1 MLTIKAFTFNAFQE
15 NTYVIYNEHAT
26 AIIIDPGCYE
36 VSEQQVLLDF
46 IQTNKLEVKRML
58 FTHAHIDHVLG
69 AAFIEKT
76 FGLKMEMH
84 ELELSVWR
92 AIPSYASNYG
102 FVYQAA
108 EEPDSFLSIQ
118 DTIQLGT
125 DILTI
130 IFTPGHSPGSI
141 SFYCEAQ
148 QFIIAGDV
156 LFFKSIGR
164 TDLAGGNYDTLIQ
177 SIKTNLFTLPADTKV
192 YAGHGITTSIG
203 QERIHN
209 PFLQ

>member
-84 ELELSVWR
+84 ELELSVCR

-203 QERIHN
+203 QERTHN

>member
-15 NTYVIYNEHAT
+15 NTYVIYNEHAA
-26 AIIIDPGCYE
+26 AIIIDPGCYD
-36 VSEQQVLLDF
+36 VSEQHALQDF
-46 IQTNKLEVKRML
+46 IQTNKLQVKRML

-76 FGLKMEMH
+76 YGLKMEMH

-102 FVYQAA
+102 FVYKAA
-108 EEPDSFLSIQ
+108 DEPERFLSIE
-118 DTIQLGT
+118 DEIQLGT
-125 DILTI
+125 DILKI

-148 QFIIAGDV
+148 QFIISGDV

-164 TDLAGGNYDTLIQ
+164 TDLAGGNYDTLIH
-177 SIKTNLFTLPADTKV
+177 SIKTNLFSLPADTKV
-192 YAGHGITTSIG
+192 YSGHGITTTIG
-203 QERIHN
+203 QERTHN

>member
-15 NTYVIYNEHAT
+15 NTYVIYNEHAA
-26 AIIIDPGCYE
+26 AIIIDPGCYD
-36 VSEQQVLLDF
+36 VSEQHALHDF
-46 IQTNKLEVKRML
+46 IQTNKLQVKRML

-76 FGLKMEMH
+76 YGLKMEMH

-102 FVYQAA
+102 FVYKSAD
-108 EEPDSFLSIQ
+108 EPERFLSIE
-118 DTIQLGT
+118 DEIQLGT
-125 DILTI
+125 DILKI

-148 QFIIAGDV
+148 QFIISGDV

-164 TDLAGGNYDTLIQ
+164 TDLAGGNYDTLIH
-177 SIKTNLFTLPADTKV
+177 SIKTNLFSLPADTKV
-192 YAGHGITTSIG
+192 YSGHGITTTIG
-203 QERIHN
+203 QERTHN

>member
-15 NTYVIYNEHAT
+15 NTYVIYNEHAA
-26 AIIIDPGCYE
+26 AIIIDPGCYDI
-36 VSEQQVLLDF
+36 SEQQVLQEF
-46 IQTNKLEVKRML
+46 IQTNKLQVKRML

-76 FGLKMEMH
+76 YGLKMEMH

-102 FVYQAA
+102 FVYKAA
-108 EEPDSFLSIQ
+108 DEPDHFLSIE
-118 DTIQLGT
+118 DEIQLGT
-125 DILTI
+125 DILKI

-177 SIKTNLFTLPADTKV
+177 SIKKNLFSLPADTKV
-192 YAGHGITTSIG
+192 YAGHGINTTIG
-203 QERIHN
+203 QERTHN

>member
-1 MLTIKAFTFNAFQE
+1 MLIIKAFTFNAFQE
-15 NTYVIYNEHAT
+15 NTYVIYNENAL

-36 VSEQQVLLDF
+36 ISEQQVLLDF
-46 IQTNKLEVKRML
+46 IQTNKLQVKRMI

-102 FVYQAA
+102 FVYKAA
-108 EEPDSFLSIQ
+108 EEPESFLSIDDQ
-118 DTIQLGT
+118 IQIDS

-177 SIKTNLFTLPADTKV
+177 SIKTNLFTLPAETKV
-192 YAGHGITTSIG
+192 YAGHGITTTIG
-203 QERIHN
+203 QERTHN

>member
-1 MLTIKAFTFNAFQE
+1 MTMELMLE
-15 NTYVIYNEHAT
+15 LEHLT
-26 AIIIDPGCYE
+26 L
-36 VSEQQVLLDF
+36 VKSL
-46 IQTNKLEVKRML
+46 KL
-58 FTHAHIDHVLG
+58 
-69 AAFIEKT
+69 
-76 FGLKMEMH
+76 MEMH

-102 FVYQAA
+102 FVYKAA
-108 EEPDSFLSIQ
+108 EEPESFLSIE
-118 DTIQLGT
+118 DEIQLGI
-125 DILTI
+125 DSLKI

-148 QFIIAGDV
+148 QFIISGDV

-192 YAGHGITTSIG
+192 YAGHGITTTIG
-203 QERIHN
+203 QELAHN

>member
-15 NTYVIYNEHAT
+15 NTYVIYNENAL

-36 VSEQQVLLDF
+36 ISEQQALLDF
-46 IQTNKLEVKRML
+46 IQTNKLQVKRML

-102 FVYQAA
+102 FVYKAA
-108 EEPDSFLSIQ
+108 EEPESFLSIE
-118 DTIQLGT
+118 DEIQLGI
-125 DILTI
+125 DSLKIV
-130 IFTPGHSPGSI
+130 FTPGHSPGSI

-148 QFIIAGDV
+148 QFIISGDV

-192 YAGHGITTSIG
+192 YAGHGITTTIG
-203 QERIHN
+203 QERAHN

>member
-15 NTYVIYNEHAT
+15 NTYVIYNENAF

-36 VSEQQVLLDF
+36 LSEQQELQDF
-46 IQTNKLEVKRML
+46 IQSNNLQVQRML

-69 AAFIEKT
+69 AAFIEKAY
-76 FGLKMEMH
+76 GLKMEMH

-102 FVYQAA
+102 FVYKAA
-108 EEPDSFLSIQ
+108 DEPEHFLSIEDQ
-118 DTIQLGT
+118 IQLGS

-148 QFIIAGDV
+148 QFIVSGDV

-164 TDLAGGNYDTLIQ
+164 TDLAGGNYDTLIK
-177 SIKTNLFTLPADTKV
+177 SIKTNLLTLPADTKV
-192 YAGHGITTSIG
+192 YAGHGITTTIG